1 MRVPEKPSLDG
12 LVEKWSALWTE
23 RGTFRFDRT
32 KTRDQVFSIDT
43 PPPTVSGDLHLG
55 HCCSYTHTDVLA
67 RFQRMRGR
75 EVFYPMGWDD
85 NALNVERRVQLNYGV
100 ICDPTLPYVEG
111 FEAPGPRKSGQAPMP
126 VSRPNFIELCAKYT
140 VEAEEAYFKLW
151 SDLGLSVDWTH
162 TYTTIGERAQK
173 VSQTSFLELME
184 RDLAYTSEAPTV
196 WDVDYRT
203 AVAQAELQDRE
214 MPGAYH
220 RIKFTGLD
228 GAEDLIIDTTRPE
241 LIPACVALVVHPE
254 DDRYRARV
262 GGTVR
267 TPLFGVRVP
276 IKAHELADPEK
287 GTGVAMICTFGDIN
301 DVTWWREL
309 SLETR
314 GILGEDGTLLPISW
328 GEPNWESD
336 DPAAAAERY
345 RTMVGLRSERA
356 RGRIVTLLRASG
368 DLLDEPKPITH
379 PVKFWENG
387 QSPLEIVTNRQWFI
401 RTVQFREELLERGR
415 ELTWHP
421 DYMRVR
427 YEDWVKGL
435 NGDWNISR
443 QRYFGVPI
451 PLWYPVS
458 EDGEPCWD
466 DPIIPDRDALPVDPS
481 VGVPHGFTE
490 EQRGKPN
497 GFVGDPNV
505 MDTWATSSLSPQIVG
520 GWGDD
525 RDLYERVA
533 PFDLRPQAND
543 IIRTWLFYTV
553 ARSHM
558 ADNRLP
564 WTHAA
569 ISGMVN
575 DPDRKKLSKSKGN
588 NPDSPTNI
596 LAEYGSDA
604 IRYWASGARPGGDL
618 IFDRNQLKIG
628 RRLAMKV
635 LNVSRF
641 VLAATEDS
649 VALAAGHA
657 NPAAATHPIDRAL
670 LARLAVVVDQSTAAF
685 EDFDWARSLERTE
698 GFFWSFCDDYV
709 ELVKNRAYG
718 SLGAEPAA
726 SAAAALRL
734 SLSTLLRLFAPFL
747 PYVTEEVWSWGSEES
762 VHRASWPD
770 ASAELLAAGGAGAD
784 QAVLESASTVLA
796 AIRREKTNAKMSMRT
811 AVKRAEVRGEAD
823 ALAAAQEAAGDIA
836 EAGVVAE
843 LVWTAG
849 DGPITVTAELE
860 LPEAG

>member
-1 MRVPEKPSLDG
+1 MTVPERPSIDG
-12 LVEKWSALWTE
+12 LVEKWSQLWTE
-23 RGTFRFDRT
+23 RGTFRFDRS
-32 KTRDQVFSIDT
+32 KTRDEVFSIDT

-100 ICDPTLPYVEG
+100 ICDPTLPYSEDFVP
-111 FEAPGPRKSGQAPMP
+111 PGPRKSGERPVP
-126 VSRPNFIELCAKYT
+126 VSRPNFIELCSKYT
-140 VEAEEAYFKLW
+140 VEAEEAYFRLW

-162 TYTTIGERAQK
+162 TYTTIGARAQK
-173 VSQTSFLELME
+173 VSQTSFLDLMD

-203 AVAQAELQDRE
+203 AVAQAELEDRE

-220 RIKFTGLD
+220 RIKFGGMD
-228 GAEDLIIDTTRPE
+228 GAEDIIIDTTRPE

-262 GGTVR
+262 GGTAR

-276 IKAHELADPEK
+276 IKTHELADPEK
-287 GTGVAMICTFGDIN
+287 GTGVAMICTFGDVN

-309 SLETR
+309 GLETR
-314 GILGEDGTLLPISW
+314 GILGEDGTLLPVQW
-328 GEPNWESD
+328 GDPGWESD
-336 DPAAAAERY
+336 DPGAAAERY
-345 RTMVGLRSERA
+345 RTLVGLRSERA
-356 RGRIVTLLRASG
+356 RARIVTLLRASG
-368 DLLDEPKPITH
+368 DLLDEPRPITH

-401 RTVQFREELLERGR
+401 RTIQFREELLERGR
-415 ELTWHP
+415 ELVWHP

-451 PLWYPVS
+451 PLWYPVGD
-458 EDGEPCWD
+458 DGEPRWD
-466 DPIIPDRDALPVDPS
+466 EPIIPDRGSLPVDPS
-481 VGVPHGFTE
+481 VAVPPGYQE
-490 EQRGKPN
+490 DQRGQPG

-525 RDLYERVA
+525 RDLYDRVA

-553 ARSHM
+553 ARSHY
-558 ADNRLP
+558 AEDRLP
-564 WTHAA
+564 WAHAT

-596 LAEYGSDA
+596 LAEYGADA
-604 IRYWASGARPGGDL
+604 MRYWASGARPGGDL

-641 VLAATEDS
+641 VLVATQDS
-649 VALAAGHA
+649 
-657 NPAAATHPIDRAL
+657 AAAVEAEGNTTHPIDRAV
-670 LARLAVVVDQSTAAF
+670 LARLATVVDQATAAF
-685 EDFDWARSLERTE
+685 EEFDWARSLERTE
-698 GFFWSFCDDYV
+698 SFFWSFCDDYV
-709 ELVKNRAYG
+709 ELVKNRSYG
-718 SLGAEPAA
+718 SLGPEAA
-726 SAAAALRL
+726 VSAATALRL

-747 PYVTEEVWSWGSEES
+747 PYVTEEVWSWRSDDS

-770 ASAELLAAGGAGAD
+770 ARAELLAAGGEGGD
-784 QAVLESASTVLA
+784 EAVLDAASSVLA
-796 AIRREKTNAKMSMRT
+796 AIRREKTNAKLSMRS
-811 AVKRAEVRGEAD
+811 AVKRAEVRGD
-823 ALAAAQEAAGDIA
+823 AGPLAAAQQAGGDIA
-836 EAGVVAE
+836 EAGVVGQLDWAE
-843 LVWTAG
+843 G
-849 DGPITVTAELE
+849 EGPLAVTVEFEA
-860 LPEAG
+860 PESG

>member
-1 MRVPEKPSLDG
+1 MTIPEKPSIDG
-12 LVEKWSALWTE
+12 LVEKWSKRWSDE
-23 RGTFRFDRT
+23 GTFRFDQT
-32 KTRDQVFSIDT
+32 KTRGDVFSIDT

-55 HCCSYTHTDVLA
+55 HCCSYTHTDLLA

-100 ICDPTLPYVEG
+100 ICDPSLPYTEG
-111 FEAPGPRKSGQAPMP
+111 LVPPGPRKSGDRPVP

-140 VEAEEAYFKLW
+140 VEAEEAYFRLW
-151 SDLGLSVDWTH
+151 SDLGLSVDWSH
-162 TYTTIGERAQK
+162 TYTTIGERAQR
-173 VSQTSFLELME
+173 VSQTSFIELMG
-184 RDLAYTSEAPTV
+184 RGLAYTSEAPTV

-203 AVAQAELQDRE
+203 AVAQAELEDRE
-214 MPGAYH
+214 VPGAYH
-220 RIKFTGLD
+220 RIRFGGLD
-228 GAEDLIIDTTRPE
+228 GADDIIIDTTRPE

-254 DDRYRARV
+254 DDRYRSRV
-262 GGTVR
+262 GSTAR

-309 SLETR
+309 ALETR
-314 GILGEDGTLLPISW
+314 GILDKDGTLLPVQW
-328 GEPNWESD
+328 GDQGWESD
-336 DPAAAAERY
+336 DPAGASERY
-345 RTMVGLRSERA
+345 RALVGLRAERA
-356 RGRIVTLLRASG
+356 RGRVVTLLRASG
-368 DLLDEPKPITH
+368 DLLDEPRPITH

-401 RTVQFREELLERGR
+401 RTVEFRDELLARGR
-415 ELTWHP
+415 EIVWHP
-421 DYMRVR
+421 EYMRVR
-427 YEDWVKGL
+427 YEDWVNGL

-451 PLWYPVS
+451 PLWYPVDA
-458 EDGEPCWD
+458 DGEVSWD
-466 DPIIPDRDALPVDPS
+466 DPIVPDAASLPVDPS
-481 VGVPHGFTE
+481 VGVPPGFTE
-490 EQRGKPN
+490 DQRGAPG

-553 ARSHM
+553 ARSHF
-558 ADNRLP
+558 AEDRLP
-564 WTHAA
+564 WAHAA

-588 NPDSPTNI
+588 DPDSPTNVM
-596 LAEYGSDA
+596 AEYGADA
-604 IRYWASGARPGGDL
+604 MRYWASGARPGGDL

-641 VLAATEDS
+641 VLSATEDS
-649 VALAAGHA
+649 AAAVEAGA
-657 NPAAATHPIDRAL
+657 VATHPIDRAL
-670 LARLAVVVDQSTAAF
+670 LARLATVVEQATAAF
-685 EDFDWARSLERTE
+685 DEFDWARALERTE
-698 GFFWSFCDDYV
+698 AFFWTFCDDYV

-718 SLGAEPAA
+718 SLGEEAA
-726 SAAAALRL
+726 ISAAATLRL
-734 SLSTLLRLFAPFL
+734 ALSTLLRLFAPFL
-747 PYVTEEVWSWGSEES
+747 PYVTEEVWSWRENDS
-762 VHRASWPD
+762 VHRSGWPD
-770 ASAELLAAGGAGAD
+770 STSELLNAGGGD
-784 QAVLESASTVLA
+784 GDPTVLDA
-796 AIRREKTNAKMSMRT
+796 SSIVLGAIRREKTNAKLSMRSGV
-811 AVKRAEVRGEAD
+811 ARAEVAGDGSALD
-823 ALAAAQEAAGDIA
+823 AAKEAAADIA

-843 LVWTAG
+843 LVWTEGEGPLTVSVELAAVDAAG
-849 DGPITVTAELE
+849 
-860 LPEAG
+860 

>member
-1 MRVPEKPSLDG
+1 MPVPEKPSLDG
-12 LVEKWSALWTE
+12 LVEKWSQLWSE

-32 KTRDQVFSIDT
+32 KTRDEIFSIDT

-111 FEAPGPRKSGQAPMP
+111 FEAPGPRKSGQPPMP

-140 VEAEEAYFKLW
+140 VEAEEAYFRLW
-151 SDLGLSVDWTH
+151 SDLGLSVDWSH

-173 VSQTSFLELME
+173 VSQTSFLDLMD

-220 RIKFTGLD
+220 RIRFGAVDD
-228 GAEDLIIDTTRPE
+228 GGGDIVIDTTRPE
-241 LIPACVALVVHPE
+241 LIPACVALVVHP
-254 DDRYRARV
+254 DDERYRSRV
-262 GGTVR
+262 GGTAK

-287 GTGVAMICTFGDIN
+287 GTGAAMICTFGDIN

-314 GILGEDGTLLPISW
+314 GILGEDGTLVPVPW
-328 GEPNWESD
+328 GEPGWQSD
-336 DPAAAAERY
+336 DPGAAAERY
-345 RTMVGLRSERA
+345 RTLVGLRAERA
-356 RGRIVTLLRASG
+356 RARIVTLLRASG

-401 RTVQFREELLERGR
+401 RTVQFRDELLERGR
-415 ELTWHP
+415 ELIWHP

-451 PLWYPVS
+451 PLWYPVGD
-458 EDGEPCWD
+458 DGEPRWD
-466 DPIIPDRDALPVDPS
+466 EPIIPDRDALPVDPS
-481 VGVPHGFTE
+481 VGVPAGYSE
-490 EQRGKPN
+490 DQRGQPG

-588 NPDSPTNI
+588 NPDSPSNVM
-596 LAEYGSDA
+596 AEFGSDA
-604 IRYWASGARPGGDL
+604 MRYWASGARPGGDL

-649 VALAAGHA
+649 AHAVAAGA
-657 NPAAATHPIDRAL
+657 KATHPIDRAL
-670 LARLAVVVDQSTAAF
+670 LARLASVVDQATIAF
-685 EDFDWARSLERTE
+685 EDFDWARALERTE
-698 GFFWSFCDDYV
+698 GFFWTFCDDFV

-718 SLGAEPAA
+718 SLGPEPAA

-734 SLSTLLRLFAPFL
+734 ALSTQVRLFAPFL
-747 PYVTEEVWSWGSEES
+747 PYVTEEVWSWGSDDS
-762 VHRASWPD
+762 VHRSTWPD
-770 ASAELLAAGGAGAD
+770 AAAELLAAGGAEGDPTILDA
-784 QAVLESASTVLA
+784 ASTVLA
-796 AIRREKTNAKMSMRT
+796 AIRREKTNAKLSMRT
-811 AVKRAEVRGEAD
+811 AVKRAEVCGDPA
-823 ALAAAQEAAGDIA
+823 ALSAAKEAAGDIA
-836 EAGVVAE
+836 EAGVASE
-843 LVWTAG
+843 LVWTDG
-849 DGPITVTAELE
+849 EGPITVVAELE
-860 LPEAG
+860 LPAAG